1 MFSRM
6 YLNKQYRHTPL
17 RWTLN
22 AEVQQVEIYSNL
34 LSVGYGVVS
43 CWWKISVLC
52 LKLRVSHK

>member
-1 MFSRM
+1 M

-52 LKLRVSHK
+52 L